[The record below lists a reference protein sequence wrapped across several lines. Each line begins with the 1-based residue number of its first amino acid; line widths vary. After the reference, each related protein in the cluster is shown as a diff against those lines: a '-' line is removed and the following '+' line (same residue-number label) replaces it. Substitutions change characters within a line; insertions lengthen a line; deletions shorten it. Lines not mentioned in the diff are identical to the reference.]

1 MALAE
6 LGKCDWCGIGLESGE
21 GWRLVKPARNMG
33 AAFCRLEHVAP
44 WLTEKNDWHILD
56 QVEVPPSADPF
67 CAVTGNELDEAA
79 MYLIRRHGDV
89 EVVDGFSGPEETL
102 KWARA
107 GGRYAP

>member
-1 MALAE
+1 
-6 LGKCDWCGIGLESGE
+6 
-21 GWRLVKPARNMG
+21 MG

-56 QVEVPPSADPF
+56 RAEVPPSADPF
-67 CAVTGNELDEAA
+67 CAVTGRELDDAA
-79 MYLIRRHGDV
+79 MYLVRWHDDV